1 VEVYGKYEQP
11 FDTCYVTLKGSESY
25 YIQKISGTEIKFKGE
40 VIEPDNMALD
50 DCFDCKVKID
60 KILERSGDININ
72 VGDEVLVTKWVLCG
86 FSEPGGKIV
95 PENWEAKKGE
105 KVEVYGNL
113 SEGYFTW
120 SGHSDSSFLVDLCG
134 SDSYYFKKITPSP
147 TSCHIDISNDK
158 SIYYEG
164 DYSTTTIRFYA
175 ENKLTDPSSMTITL
189 HHPQGTF
196 NVTAYYTKISTGTYQ
211 RGGTVEDT
219 GTRTIEVTATI
230 NGCEAHASKS
240 YEVLGKPSEEKNEIK
255 LIGTVIG
262 KNPPV
267 IGAAWWNVTVDEVIS
282 GPQPCNDNIT
292 IRWICY
298 PPYGYTDPNI
308 TEGDK
313 VEVYGK
319 YYQDQDECYISLNGR
334 ADYYIKRWQEGD
346 CGTILKYAISNGT
359 YSLPQTVMASMKY
372 KSNMGSPTKFK
383 GVFLVRN
390 QKTGKIYSSN
400 KDQITAPYG
409 EDRFG
414 YGKGNSLQIR
424 FEDKEEYIGVYDAK
438 LELRNFYTD
447 ELCDETEWKENQF
460 KIEDGSPRKTC
471 INFDEL
477 SQSDITGQT
486 LHYDQVDFVAEG
498 EPPYG
503 HVTVSDFAHSPPNG
517 IGLFGGK
524 VTAYFKKPI
533 SWVSLWLGNWAGG
546 TKITIYTF
554 DDVLLEDVSP
564 TIGDFTYYNFSYA
577 KKISKVVVSSAE
589 GALDDFCFEFE
600 GGPELPVHN
609 MNTGKDFSTIQDAI
623 DDPDTKDGHMIT
635 VDPGTYTENVKVT
648 KSLTIKSTSG
658 NPADTTIEAKNPN
671 DHVFEVTADYVNISG
686 FRVIGATSYL
696 KAGIYLDNVE
706 HCNILKNNASDN
718 YYGIYLNSSRNSTLT
733 NNKASN
739 NIFGIELY
747 ESSNN
752 ILTNTK
758 ASKNLGGIQL
768 YSSNNDILITNDV
781 SNNAIGIESL
791 YSRGIVITN
800 NDINSTTTRALL

>member
-1 VEVYGKYEQP
+1 MEVYGKYEQP

>member
-211 RGGTVEDT
+211 RGGTVEDI

-372 KSNMGSPTKFK
+372 KSNMGNPTKFK

>member
-1 VEVYGKYEQP
+1 
-11 FDTCYVTLKGSESY
+11 
-25 YIQKISGTEIKFKGE
+25 
-40 VIEPDNMALD
+40 MALD